1 MNKNTKILVVVIIV
15 ILIIIG
21 LLIINRKKELKKTT
35 NETIITSSETEENNQ
50 LQIILEESG
59 LDVQIGENVYS
70 ELLGEEGNVYNVD
83 GIEFEVYNVNETK
96 INQLTQGNQG
106 EIIIQGENNRKEEGL
121 VFGEIVIL
129 KCIDIDMKENLIK
142 ILSEQNE
149 KNTDIIPINSV
160 DDTAV

>member
-1 MNKNTKILVVVIIV
+1 MNKNTKILVMVIII

-21 LLIINRKKELKKTT
+21 IFVINRDKEVKET

-59 LDVQIGENVYS
+59 LNVQVGENVYS

-96 INQLTQGNQG
+96 INQLAQGNQG
-106 EIIIQGENNRKEEGL
+106 ETIIQGENNMKEEGL

-142 ILSEQNE
+142 ILSEENE

>member
-1 MNKNTKILVVVIIV
+1 MNKNTKILVVVIII

-21 LLIINRKKELKKTT
+21 IFVINRDKEVKET

-59 LDVQIGENVYS
+59 LNVQVGENVYS

-96 INQLTQGNQG
+96 INQLAQGNQG
-106 EIIIQGENNRKEEGL
+106 ETIIQGENNMKEEGL

-142 ILSEQNE
+142 ILSE
-149 KNTDIIPINSV
+149 KNTDIISINSV

>member
-1 MNKNTKILVVVIIV
+1 MNKNTKILVMVIII

-21 LLIINRKKELKKTT
+21 IFVINRDKEVKET

-59 LDVQIGENVYS
+59 LNVQVGENVYS

>member
-1 MNKNTKILVVVIIV
+1 MNKNTKILVMVIII

-21 LLIINRKKELKKTT
+21 IFVINRDKEVKEK

-59 LDVQIGENVYS
+59 LNVQVGENVYS

-96 INQLTQGNQG
+96 INQLAQGNQG
-106 EIIIQGENNRKEEGL
+106 ETIIQGENNMKEEGL

-142 ILSEQNE
+142 ILSEENE

>member
-1 MNKNTKILVVVIIV
+1 MNKNTKILVVVIII

-21 LLIINRKKELKKTT
+21 IFVINRDKEVKET

-59 LDVQIGENVYS
+59 LNVQVGENVYS

-96 INQLTQGNQG
+96 INQLAQGNQG
-106 EIIIQGENNRKEEGL
+106 ETIIQGENNMKEEGL

-142 ILSEQNE
+142 ILSEE
-149 KNTDIIPINSV
+149 KKKNTDIIPINSV

>member
-1 MNKNTKILVVVIIV
+1 MNKNTKILVMVIII

-21 LLIINRKKELKKTT
+21 IFVINRDKEVKET

-59 LDVQIGENVYS
+59 LNVQVGENVYS

-96 INQLTQGNQG
+96 INQLAQGNQG
-106 EIIIQGENNRKEEGL
+106 ETIIQGENNMKEEGL

-142 ILSEQNE
+142 ILSE
-149 KNTDIIPINSV
+149 KNTDIISINSV

>member
-1 MNKNTKILVVVIIV
+1 MNKNTKILVVVIII

-21 LLIINRKKELKKTT
+21 IFVINRDKEVKET

-59 LDVQIGENVYS
+59 LNVQVGENVYS

-96 INQLTQGNQG
+96 INQLAQGNQG
-106 EIIIQGENNRKEEGL
+106 ETIIQGENNMKEEGL

-142 ILSEQNE
+142 ILSEENE